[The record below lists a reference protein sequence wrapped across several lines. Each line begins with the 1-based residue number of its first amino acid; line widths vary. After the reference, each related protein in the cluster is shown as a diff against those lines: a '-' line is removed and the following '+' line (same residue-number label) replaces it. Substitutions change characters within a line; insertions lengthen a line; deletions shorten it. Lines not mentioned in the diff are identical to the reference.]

1 MKLVEGFSWHRVL
14 VRSTEWLVSLNVLK
28 GLNKDSARPHMWQA
42 AMVEVCSKLSVELV
56 IVCTR
61 GSCGV
66 SFNGKYVAVYSIGL
80 LFIKPV

>member
-61 GSCGV
+61 DPAAYRSMA
-66 SFNGKYVAVYSIGL
+66 NMWPYIA
-80 LFIKPV
+80 